1 MRKIRE
7 VIIVEG
13 RHDTATLKKYFDCET
28 IETGGTS
35 LDEPTQERIL
45 HAAETTGII
54 ILTDPDAP
62 GNQIRHKIHELV
74 PDAKDAYVNKEN
86 ARTEKK
92 VGVEHAGREELE
104 NALCHV
110 TGEAG
115 IPGTLTMADMYDL
128 GLCGTGESK
137 NQRVIIGKIFHTGYG
152 NAKTMLQRLN
162 HAGIT
167 RKQIQEVLHSE

>member
-13 RHDTATLKKYFDCET
+13 RHDTAVLKKYFDCET
-28 IETGGTS
+28 IETSGTS
-35 LDEPTQERIL
+35 LDEQTQKRIL
-45 HAAETTGII
+45 HAAETAGII

-86 ARTEKK
+86 ARTDKK
-92 VGVEHAGREELE
+92 VGVEHAGKEELE
-104 NALCHV
+104 NALSHV
-110 TGEAG
+110 IEEGST
-115 IPGTLTMADMYDL
+115 PGTLTMADMYDL
-128 GLCGTGESK
+128 GLCGTEDSK
-137 NQRVIIGKIFHTGYG
+137 NQRIRAGKILHTGYG
-152 NAKTMLQRLN
+152 NAKTLLQRLN

-167 RKQIQEVLHSE
+167 REQLYEVLHSE

>member
-13 RHDTATLKKYFDCET
+13 RHDTAALKKYFDCET

-35 LDEPTQERIL
+35 LDESTQRKIL

-74 PDAKDAYVNKEN
+74 PNAKDVYVNKEN
-86 ARTEKK
+86 ARTDKK

-104 NALCHV
+104 NALSHV
-110 TGEAG
+110 IAEGNT
-115 IPGTLTMADMYDL
+115 PGTLTMADMYDL
-128 GLCGTGESK
+128 RLCGTEDSK
-137 NQRVIIGKIFHTGYG
+137 NQRIRAGRLLRIGYG
-152 NAKTMLQRLN
+152 NAKTLLQRLN

-167 RKQIQEVLHSE
+167 REQLYEVLHSE